1 MIQQP
6 TAPVDTTAADK
17 GAESSAPASEAQG
30 AGLGA
35 HGKKVSTQDIQLV
48 QNLIERCLQD
58 VHEPTRGTKLG
69 VISQH
74 PVVMIYVCT
83 KQSTGLMVCLCMRL
97 YRLHEPIRHQRELFT
112 QVVYTLQ
119 QQAKVEPGFTQL
131 VWQKLEEQNPDFF
144 KAYYTRLK
152 LKDQIVLF
160 NHLLEQQ
167 VAMFQKM
174 QRQWMAPTGKLCYQ
188 VCPSSRWQSFE
199 LLRPSGTG
207 NQAAAHLLLPS
218 CHG

>member
-1 MIQQP
+1 M
-6 TAPVDTTAADK
+6 
-17 GAESSAPASEAQG
+17 
-30 AGLGA
+30 
-35 HGKKVSTQDIQLV
+35 
-48 QNLIERCLQD
+48 
-58 VHEPTRGTKLG
+58 
-69 VISQH
+69 
-74 PVVMIYVCT
+74 
-83 KQSTGLMVCLCMRL
+83 
-97 YRLHEPIRHQRELFT
+97 

-174 QRQWMAPTGKLCYQ
+174 QRQWMAPTGESLSATFCLSFDF
-188 VCPSSRWQSFE
+188 CAACNSSIDDNLS
-199 LLRPSGTG
+199 LS
-207 NQAAAHLLLPS
+207 S
-218 CHG
+218 S